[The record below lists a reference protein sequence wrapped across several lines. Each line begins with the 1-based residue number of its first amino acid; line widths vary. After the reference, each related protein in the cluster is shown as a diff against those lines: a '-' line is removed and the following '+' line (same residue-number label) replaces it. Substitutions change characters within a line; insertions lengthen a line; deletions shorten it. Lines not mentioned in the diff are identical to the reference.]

1 MELVKTANTR
11 INAEQPQVENVYDIF
26 YMGATFLVD
35 QLSQGRQNLQLAD
48 RKLTYSR
55 QGVLVNGQIYQNDQA
70 DLQVIDHNDVKTVYT
85 GKPRQDFEISQAPA
99 SAVQVETPAFITA
112 HQSLDRNGYLLK
124 IFANGAPVYFN
135 ERKID
140 EAEVTLTVG
149 DRMLVDGVLLEL
161 KVTQLAFTSI
171 YHDFHLDPWQLVTE
185 KFASEYPV
193 DFPQFRRS
201 PRIRLK
207 QPKDKIEIKSP
218 KSKATQGRNNV
229 LAMIVP
235 PLGMVIL
242 SVLVSFMS
250 SANPAWMIAMG
261 GASVLT
267 AGFSVSSYF
276 ADKKDIKAKNK
287 QREESYRKYLVKQR
301 SRIEQLQL
309 QQRHVLEYMAPSA
322 VKLAELVARY
332 DSRIYERMMQNDDFL
347 QIRLGRGDIQPSFE
361 IQYHPTD
368 EEDELSRQ
376 AKRVLVNPYRKLK
389 DAPIVVSLTGQT
401 LGLAGSYDILRQ
413 AVQSILWQIAVL
425 HSYRDVEFITLI
437 PETDYAIHWQNW
449 RWLPHMKIES
459 LNLRG
464 IVHNA
469 QTKDMVLNSFYQ
481 ILTQRRQAQREAGND
496 KVVFSPQY
504 VFTILDETWLSGHQ
518 LNEFLADD
526 LSDLGVTV
534 IWGKDSL
541 NMLPETATTT
551 VEYSSRESGRL
562 LNRNNVYE
570 DQLFRPD
577 HLPENNQ
584 LEAAIE
590 KLANL
595 DHVETEKNTIPDSID
610 FLSMYGVKQTSEL
623 QIGKRWQ
630 KADTSK
636 SLAVPLGVRGKN
648 DLVYLNLHERAHGP
662 HGLIAGTTGSGKSE
676 IIQSYILSLA
686 VNFAPEDVGF
696 LPIDFK
702 GGGMANLFKDLPHML
717 GSITN
722 LDGAGSARA
731 LASIRAELQKRQKL
745 FRDFNVNHI
754 NGYTKLYKQ
763 GKTITDPV
771 EKKQYPAKPLPHL
784 FLISDEFAELKAN
797 EPDFMTELVS
807 TARIGRSLGV
817 HLILATQ
824 KPSGVVDDQI
834 WSNSHFK
841 LALKVSDP
849 TDSNEIIKTPDAA
862 TITQP
867 GRAYLQVG
875 NNEIYELFQSA
886 WSGADYTP
894 HKTNEKKVDERIW
907 LVNDYGQ
914 QELLTADL
922 SAGEDFKVTEDSN
935 EQQSQLEAIV
945 AQIKQYAV
953 DTKAALPDKPWLPP
967 LGTQIVTPR
976 INREI
981 EWKKKR
987 NLSIPLG
994 LMDIPTMQQ
1003 QEPFEFN
1010 IEKLG
1015 HTAIYGSAGF
1025 GKSTM
1030 LQTLIMN
1037 YARKN
1042 NPEQVQ
1048 FNLFDFGNNGL
1059 QPLKDL
1065 PHVADIVRIDQKE
1078 KLVKFLKRIRKELQ
1092 EKKIRFSEQDVASL
1106 AQYEAKTGKKLPVM
1120 ITVID
1125 GFDSVKDN
1133 ENQELIEAT
1142 VGQILREGASLGIFI
1157 IMTALRAYT
1166 FKMSLSANI
1175 PERIGLFLVEDNAIK
1190 DVVGRDALIQQE
1202 IFGRAQ
1208 VESKENDNVQAFQTY
1223 LATNGN
1229 GDIERLNNMER
1240 EIKSI
1245 TESWHGQIPERIPML
1260 PADIYFDEFY
1270 SNTNVKGMLDQMQLP
1285 LAFDKETTNVVGFV
1299 PEKHE
1304 YFVMLYDTPEQND
1317 FLEKILINDFKMLQ
1331 DSIQRVVFDTGD
1343 RFTSGTEYF
1352 DVIISSEQVNSAV
1365 NDILSE
1371 IEDRQINGIN
1381 NKQPMMLYIT
1391 DLKEFGD
1398 QTMIS
1403 RQNLRKLLKNGPQMK
1418 VYPIFA
1424 GNQKQLELGYDDFS
1438 KTLKNSIPAGTLG
1451 TRLADQNIIT
1461 TTKAYGEPIVAAD
1474 EAYYFEKR
1482 NAGRIRLVNK

>member
-1 MELVKTANTR
+1 M
-11 INAEQPQVENVYDIF
+11 
-26 YMGATFLVD
+26 
-35 QLSQGRQNLQLAD
+35 QLAD
-48 RKLTYSR
+48 RKLTYSP

-70 DLQVIDHNDVKTVYT
+70 DLQVIDHTQVKTVYT

-185 KFASEYPV
+185 KFAAEYPV

-218 KSKATQGRNNV
+218 KSKATQGHSNV

-309 QQRHVLEYMAPSA
+309 KQRHVLEYMAPSA
-322 VKLAELVARY
+322 VKLAELVASY

-361 IQYHPTD
+361 IQYRPTD

-584 LEAAIE
+584 LAAAIE

-630 KADTSK
+630 KADTAK

-702 GGGMANLFKDLPHML
+702 GGGMANLFKNLPHML

-967 LGTQIVTPR
+967 LGTQITSP
-976 INREI
+976 EI
-981 EWKKKR
+981 DHNKQWQKQR
-987 NLSIPLG
+987 NMAVPIG
-994 LMDIPTMQQ
+994 LLDIPEEQSQKSLIFDLTKMA
-1003 QEPFEFN
+1003 
-1010 IEKLG
+1010 
-1015 HTAIYGSAGF
+1015 HTAIFGSSGF
-1025 GKSTM
+1025 GKSIL
-1030 LQTLIMN
+1030 LQTLVMN
-1037 YARKN
+1037 LVRQN
-1042 NPEQVQ
+1042 TPEQVQ
-1048 FNLFDFGNNGL
+1048 FNLLDFGTNGL
-1059 QPLKDL
+1059 LPLSKL
-1065 PHVADIVRIDQKE
+1065 PHTADIVRLNEEE
-1078 KLVKFLKRIRKELQ
+1078 KLSKMMKRIRQ
-1092 EKKIRFSEQDVASL
+1092 EIDERKNDFQLAGVANL
-1106 AQYEAKTGKKLPVM
+1106 TQYEAEKEHLPIIVNVLDGYDSV
-1120 ITVID
+1120 TDDENRDAID
-1125 GFDSVKDN
+1125 GVLSK
-1133 ENQELIEAT
+1133 
-1142 VGQILREGASLGIFI
+1142 ILREGAALGIYLVI
-1157 IMTALRAYT
+1157 
-1166 FKMSLSANI
+1166 SANRSGVI
-1175 PERIGLFLVEDNAIK
+1175 RMSMMSSIETKIALYLVDESEVAEVI
-1190 DVVGRDALIQQE
+1190 GRDKVIQQE
-1202 IFGRAQ
+1202 IEGRAQ
-1208 VESKENDNVQAFQTY
+1208 IKLESTNAFQVYLPNKEVDPLPSLTALNKEIEGLNKNWQGAVPASLPIVPVEY
-1223 LATNGN
+1223 EVEYFNQKVKKWQENNAIALGLQLSDTTPIGFKPIRQKYLLIAHTLDEQLVLQREMLFEQFNKLSDKTARKILVDFENEVTDRICFDQVVENETDQINAVKQLMANYVRAAQEDEKLVPTFMYIADLESFIGATNFLATDFKLVLNKASKSGLHLIIQSMESYVGN
-1229 GDIERLNNMER
+1229 SYDPVTKIVR
-1240 EIKSI
+1240 ENAQIGIVGARI
-1245 TESWHGQIPERIPML
+1245 TDTNLIDSLGSVYEPALHSNEAYFFTARGKKFTKVRIP
-1260 PADIYFDEFY
+1260 
-1270 SNTNVKGMLDQMQLP
+1270 
-1285 LAFDKETTNVVGFV
+1285 
-1299 PEKHE
+1299 
-1304 YFVMLYDTPEQND
+1304 
-1317 FLEKILINDFKMLQ
+1317 
-1331 DSIQRVVFDTGD
+1331 
-1343 RFTSGTEYF
+1343 
-1352 DVIISSEQVNSAV
+1352 
-1365 NDILSE
+1365 
-1371 IEDRQINGIN
+1371 
-1381 NKQPMMLYIT
+1381 
-1391 DLKEFGD
+1391 
-1398 QTMIS
+1398 
-1403 RQNLRKLLKNGPQMK
+1403 
-1418 VYPIFA
+1418 
-1424 GNQKQLELGYDDFS
+1424 
-1438 KTLKNSIPAGTLG
+1438 
-1451 TRLADQNIIT
+1451 
-1461 TTKAYGEPIVAAD
+1461 
-1474 EAYYFEKR
+1474 
-1482 NAGRIRLVNK
+1482 GRRI

>member
-11 INAEQPQVENVYDIF
+11 INAEHPQDENVYDVF

-48 RKLTYSR
+48 RKLTYSP

-70 DLQVIDHNDVKTVYT
+70 DLQVIDHTQVKIVYT

-171 YHDFHLDPWQLVTE
+171 YHDFHFDPWQLVTE
-185 KFASEYPV
+185 KFTSEYPV

-218 KSKATQGRNNV
+218 KSKATQGRSNV

-309 QQRHVLEYMAPSA
+309 KQRHVLEYMAPSA
-322 VKLAELVARY
+322 VKLAELVACY

-361 IQYHPTD
+361 IQYRPTD

-584 LEAAIE
+584 LAAAIE

-623 QIGKRWQ
+623 QISKRWQ

-771 EKKQYPAKPLPHL
+771 EKKRYPAKPLPHL

-945 AQIKQYAV
+945 AQIKQYAA

-967 LGTQIVTPR
+967 LGT
-976 INREI
+976 EI
-981 EWKKKR
+981 TSPLLGKQWDDHR
-987 NLSIPLG
+987 QLAVPLG
-994 LMDIPTMQQ
+994 YMDLPTEQQ
-1003 QEPFEFN
+1003 TENFDFDISEF
-1010 IEKLG
+1010 K
-1015 HTAIYGSAGF
+1015 HTVIYGSAGF
-1025 GKSTM
+1025 GRSTA
-1030 LQTLIMN
+1030 LQTLVMN
-1037 YARKN
+1037 LARKN
-1042 NPEQVQ
+1042 TPEQVE
-1048 FNLFDFGNNGL
+1048 FNLFDFGTNGL
-1059 QPLKDL
+1059 LALKDL
-1065 PHVADIVRIDQKE
+1065 PHVVDLVRIEQEE
-1078 KLVKFLKRIRKELQ
+1078 KLRKFIKRIKKEITTRKDL
-1092 EKKIRFSEQDVASL
+1092 FTDLGVATL
-1106 AQYEAKTGKKLPVM
+1106 RQYEEKTGQQLPVSLTVLDGYDTLKDTPLEESIISM
-1120 ITVID
+1120 ID
-1125 GFDSVKDN
+1125 
-1133 ENQELIEAT
+1133 
-1142 VGQILREGASLGIFI
+1142 QILREGASLGIYI
-1157 IMTALRAYT
+1157 VMTALRVSS
-1166 FKMSLSANI
+1166 FRMSMAANI
-1175 PERIGLFLVEDNAIK
+1175 PSHIALFLVEDGAVREVMGS
-1190 DVVGRDALIQQE
+1190 DSLIQQE
-1202 IFGRAQ
+1202 IAGRAQ
-1208 VESKENDNVQAFQTY
+1208 LKYKDKPREIQIYLPAAGDN
-1223 LATNGN
+1223 
-1229 GDIERLNNMER
+1229 DIERLNHLAG
-1240 EIKSI
+1240 EIKEMDRNWQGPRP
-1245 TESWHGQIPERIPML
+1245 TPIPML
-1260 PADIYFDEFY
+1260 PRTISMDSFYADPG
-1270 SNTNVKGMLDQMQLP
+1270 VKTMLENLQLP
-1285 LAFDKETTNVVGFV
+1285 LALDKETTQAVGFK
-1299 PEKHE
+1299 PKEDG
-1304 YFVMLYDTPEQND
+1304 YYLIANDTPQQDDSVEKVL
-1317 FLEKILINDFKMLQ
+1317 LEDLKRFAGSAKRVIFNASERFGGKTDTFDLLIPAEKY
-1331 DSIQRVVFDTGD
+1331 ST
-1343 RFTSGTEYF
+1343 
-1352 DVIISSEQVNSAV
+1352 AV
-1365 NDILSE
+1365 NDLASE
-1371 IEDRQINGIN
+1371 IAVRATAGQEVE
-1381 NKQPMMLYIT
+1381 PMFVYIPEAQ
-1391 DLKEFGD
+1391 DFGTRSLITPETLD
-1398 QTMIS
+1398 TF
-1403 RQNLRKLLKNGPQMK
+1403 LRKAAK
-1418 VYPIFA
+1418 VGVYFIFS
-1424 GNQKQLELGYDDFS
+1424 GNQKPIQNNFDDFN
-1438 KTLKNSIPAGTLG
+1438 KRIRANAPAGMIG
-1451 TRLADQNIIT
+1451 SRMADQGFINIKT
-1461 TTKAYGEPIVAAD
+1461 SFKEPIVELD
-1474 EAYYFEKR
+1474 EMHFFEGR
-1482 NAGRIRLVNK
+1482 NYGRSRLVSE